1 MLAIWLNGFL
11 RRRLDLILGSAAG
24 VALAVALLA
33 LLGAFLVTSGRSMTA
48 RSIAAVPVDWQIQ
61 LAPGADVKLAIDT
74 LGQAAA
80 YRKLEP
86 VGYADAAGF
95 AAHTGGTVQKTG
107 PGKVLGI
114 DPSYLA
120 NFPEQ
125 IRSLIGAAEGVLLA
139 QQTAANLHA
148 TVGDSITIE
157 RAGLPPAEVKVDGIV
172 DLPNADS
179 LFQSIGSTPGLAP
192 QAPPDNV
199 VILPLTR
206 WHAFFDPLASMR
218 SGAVE
223 SQLHV
228 GLAHDRLPS
237 EPIAAYDSVS
247 RTTRNLEIR
256 LAGAGIVA
264 DNLAAR
270 LDAVRGDAL
279 YAGILF
285 LFLGM
290 PGALLAILA
299 SHAIVASGSGRRR
312 REQSLLRMRGA
323 SIAQISRLV
332 VLEAGIIGM
341 AGVALGLCLA
351 TLVARLLWQE
361 NLFSSAALP
370 WTAAAALLGAT
381 ASVAAVLLP
390 AGAQARRQTVAI
402 AAAAISPGVP
412 PLWRRFHVDLLLLLI
427 SAALFW
433 RMQRQGYQ
441 IVLAPEGVAAA
452 SVDYYA
458 FASPILFWIALG
470 LISARLLGIALGPSR
485 RLLSSAIRP
494 VAGQLSSLVTA
505 ALHRQRDRITRAF
518 TVVLLSMS
526 FATST
531 AVFDATY
538 LAQARVDA
546 ELTNGADVTVTGS
559 AALPAGPLLP
569 KLEALPGVA
578 AAQAMQHRFAYVG
591 SDLQDLYGI
600 DPTSIGQATRMS
612 GAYFLGGD
620 ATATLAALAEIP
632 DGLLVSQETVRDYQ
646 LQPGDKINLRLLNV
660 TDHQY
665 RTVPFHFIGI
675 VREFPTAPSDSFLVA
690 NAAYIAGQTHSST
703 AEIVLLRSRTDPAR
717 LAREIEAHLGPASG
731 LRVSDID
738 SAQRLINS
746 SLTAID
752 ASGLS
757 DIELG
762 FAVLMLQGA
771 AAIVFILNLAER
783 QHAFAIMSAVGARL
797 PQIRAFIWSEG
808 LLVFF
813 GGLLAGL
820 LAGLLLAAMLVNLLT
835 GIFDPPPEGLTIP
848 WLYFA
853 VLAAT
858 MFVATLVAAVA
869 TQITLRPPI
878 VTALREE

>member
-1 MLAIWLNGFL
+1 MLAIWLNGLL
-11 RRRLDLILGSAAG
+11 RRRLGLILSAAAG

-33 LLGAFLVTSGRSMTA
+33 LLGAFLVASGRSMTA

-61 LAPGADVKLAIDT
+61 LAAGADPNLVIDA

-86 VGYADAAGF
+86 VGYADASGF
-95 AAHTGGTVQKTG
+95 TAHTGGTVQTTG

-114 DPSYLA
+114 ARSYQID
-120 NFPEQ
+120 FPDQ
-125 IRSLIGAAEGVLLA
+125 IRPLIGAGEGVLLA

-148 TVGDSITIE
+148 TVGDSVAIE

-179 LFQSIGSTPGLAP
+179 LFQAVGLAPGLAP

-199 VILPLTR
+199 VILPLTQ
-206 WHAFFDPLASMR
+206 WHALFDSLASMR
-218 SGAVE
+218 SGDVR

-237 EPIAAYDSVS
+237 DPMAAHDSVS
-247 RTTRNLEIR
+247 GAARNLEAR
-256 LAGAGIVA
+256 LAGAGILA

-290 PGALLAILA
+290 PGALLAILL
-299 SHAIVASGSGRRR
+299 SHAVAVSGSERRR
-312 REQSLLRMRGA
+312 WEQSLLRIRGA
-323 SIAQISRLV
+323 SIAQILCLV
-332 VLEAGIIGM
+332 ALEAGTMGM
-341 AGVALGLCLA
+341 TGVALGLCLA
-351 TLVARLLWQE
+351 TLAARLLWQDS
-361 NLFSSAALP
+361 LFTGAALP
-370 WTAAAALLGAT
+370 WTAAAALLGVT
-381 ASVAAVLLP
+381 ASMAAVLLP
-390 AGAQARRQTVAI
+390 AWAQARRPTVAV
-402 AAAAISPGVP
+402 AAAAIPPGVP
-412 PLWRRFHVDLLLLLI
+412 PLWRRFHVDLLLLLV

-441 IVLAPEGVAAA
+441 IVLAPEGVPAA

-458 FASPILFWIALG
+458 FASPTLLWIALG
-470 LISARLLGIALGPSR
+470 LISARLLGIALGRGR
-485 RLLSSAIRP
+485 RLLSSAFHP
-494 VAGQLSSLVTA
+494 VAGQLSGLVTA
-505 ALHRQRDRITRAF
+505 ALCRQRDRITRAF
-518 TVVLLSMS
+518 AVVLLAMS

-538 LAQARVDA
+538 RAQARVDA
-546 ELTNGADVTVTGS
+546 ELTNGSDVTVSGS

-569 KLEALPGVA
+569 KVEALPGVVA
-578 AAQAMQHRFAYVG
+578 AEPMQHRFAYVG

-600 DPTSIGQATRMS
+600 DPTSIGRATRLP
-612 GAYFLGGD
+612 GAYFQGGD
-620 ATATLAALAEIP
+620 AAATLAALAEIP
-632 DGLLVSQETVRDYQ
+632 DGLLVSEETVRDYQ

-665 RTVPFHFIGI
+665 RTVSFHFIGI

-690 NAAYIAGQTHSST
+690 NAAYVAGQTGSST
-703 AEIVLLRSRTDPAR
+703 AEMVLLRSRIDPAR
-717 LAREIEAHLGPASG
+717 LAREVEAVLGPASG

-738 SAQRLINS
+738 GALRLVNS

-752 ASGLS
+752 VSGLS
-757 DIELG
+757 VIELG
-762 FAVLMLQGA
+762 FAALMLLGA
-771 AAIVFILNLAER
+771 AAIVFILNLSER
-783 QHAFAIMSAVGARL
+783 RRAFAIMAAVGMRM

-808 LLVFF
+808 LLVFL
-813 GGLLAGL
+813 GGSLAGL
-820 LAGLLLAAMLVNLLT
+820 LAGLLLAAMLVKLLT
-835 GIFDPPPEGLTIP
+835 GVFDPPPEGLTIP
-848 WLYFA
+848 WLYLA
-853 VLAAT
+853 VLAAA
-858 MFVATLVAAVA
+858 MFAATSIAAVA
-869 TQITLRPPI
+869 TQITLRRPVI
-878 VTALREE
+878 ETLRER